1 MHTGFSIWRVAGCA
15 GALAMLAWAAVAPAR
30 AQGKGPQTGYVYPAG
45 ARQGTT
51 VTVIVGGRQMQ
62 EVTGVYFSG
71 EGIVGRVVGVEKPM
85 SPEER
90 TKLREE
96 LAELKK
102 APAPKPVEKM
112 AELERQLA
120 LVQRGT
126 ATPTLQDTVT
136 VEVTVAPDAQT
147 GRRELR
153 VLGKAGLSP
162 PLVFMVG
169 ELPEVAFPSVSAI
182 TPRPQAGSKRAV
194 DEAVA
199 NGLTVTTP
207 VVVNGQIL
215 PGETDRIR
223 FAGKKDGRLIVAVH
237 ARALIPY
244 LADAVPGWFQAA
256 VALLDAQGRELA
268 FADDF
273 RFQADPVLA
282 YQLPADGDYT
292 LVVRDTLHRGR
303 EDFVYRVAIGELPFI
318 SGMFPLGGRAGKE
331 MDFALNG
338 WNLPAPVRHARLPE
352 ETGVAPLEVGRC
364 AAATGVVE
372 VAVDDLPELLEN
384 EPNETAKRAQDVTL
398 PLIVNGRIGRVGDED
413 WFQFKAKAGDVLVAE
428 VMARRLRSPLDGT
441 LQVIGPDGA
450 VMAANDDNEDKAN
463 GLSTHH
469 ADPRV
474 AFTVK
479 EDGMHRV
486 RLADAQGRGG
496 IDFGYRLRVS
506 APRPDFALRVVPSS
520 VTLRAGGGAK
530 VTVFALRNDGFTG
543 EIALALQG
551 APSGFRI
558 GKASIPANADRVEI
572 TLNASKEAAGEV
584 VALAMTGSAEIAG
597 ATVSRRVVPADDRM
611 QAFFYRHLVPAC
623 EWRVAVRAGGK

>member
-1 MHTGFSIWRVAGCA
+1 MRAVSSVWRTVVWV
-15 GALAMLAWAAVAPAR
+15 GALAMLGWVTVAPVR

-62 EVTGVYFSG
+62 EVEGVYFSG
-71 EGIVGRVVGVEKPM
+71 EGITARVVGEAKPL

-90 TKLREE
+90 AKLREE
-96 LAELKK
+96 LDELKK

-136 VEVTVAPDAQT
+136 LEVTVAADAQP
-147 GRRELR
+147 GRRDLR

-169 ELPEVAFPSVSAI
+169 ELPEVSFPSVSAI

-215 PGETDRIR
+215 PGETDWIR
-223 FAGKKDGRLIVAVH
+223 FEGKKGERLIVAVH

-292 LVVRDTLHRGR
+292 LVMRDTLHRGR

-318 SGMFPLGGRAGKE
+318 SGMFPLGGGLGKE

-338 WNLPAPVRHARLPE
+338 WNLPAPMRHARLPE
-352 ETGVAPLEVGRC
+352 ETGVTPLEVGRC

-372 VAVDDLPELLEN
+372 VAVDDFPEVLEN
-384 EPNETAKRAQDVTL
+384 EPNDTAERAQGVTL
-398 PLIVNGRIGRVGDED
+398 PLIVNGRIGRAGDTD
-413 WFQFKAKAGDVLVAE
+413 WFQFKAKAGDSLVAE
-428 VMARRLRSPLDGT
+428 VVARRLRSPLDGT
-441 LQVIGPDGA
+441 LQVIGPDGS
-450 VMAANDDNEDKAN
+450 VLAANDDNDDKAD

-469 ADPRV
+469 ADPRT

-479 EDGMHRV
+479 TDGVHRV
-486 RLADAQGRGG
+486 RLADAQGKGG
-496 IDFGYRLRVS
+496 IDFGYRLRLS
-506 APRPDFALRVVPSS
+506 GPKPDFALRVVPSS
-520 VTLRAGGGAK
+520 VTLRAGGSAK
-530 VTVFALRNDGFTG
+530 VTVYAMRHDGFTRA
-543 EIALALQG
+543 IALALQG
-551 APSGFRI
+551 DPAGFRI
-558 GKASIPANADRVEI
+558 GKAGIPANADRVEI
-572 TLNASKEAAGEV
+572 TLNAPKEAAGEV

-597 ATVSRRVVPADDRM
+597 ATVSRRAVPADDRM

-623 EWRVAVRAGGK
+623 EWRVAVRTGGK